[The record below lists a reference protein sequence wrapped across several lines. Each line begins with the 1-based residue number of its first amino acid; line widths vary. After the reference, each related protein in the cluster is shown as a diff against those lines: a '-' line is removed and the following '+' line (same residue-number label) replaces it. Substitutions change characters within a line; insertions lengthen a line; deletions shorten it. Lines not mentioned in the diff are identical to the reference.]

1 MGDSKLSCGHKFKN
15 GDIKITVQEVHVGG
29 DGVILLTGPSGCGK
43 GEIAKALCKFLS
55 IPEEKHLSMG
65 DILRKTIDKARE
77 SDEFRHILAE
87 KYCISDFV
95 SILDKENNNMELVK
109 KAESHSEEVEA
120 HFGTA
125 KSFISQLDW
134 LEFCV
139 ANGLL
144 IPDVW
149 TEKVI
154 EALVENSPELRKG
167 IFILDGYPRTVA
179 AAKFLLHTFDS
190 LNIPVIKVLHLFIT
204 KEQMKIRASKRNRLD
219 DNDDSL
225 ERRYQFYVEKVQP
238 CIDYL
243 KRQLGNAAVDLV
255 DANQPVYFEDGSLNI
270 EASIHEV
277 VISAME
283 ALGLPRY
290 LLDLK

>member
-1 MGDSKLSCGHKFKN
+1 MGENNINSN
-15 GDIKITVQEVHVGG
+15 GKIKISVEEVHVAGK
-29 DGVILLTGPSGCGK
+29 GVILLTGPSGCGK

-65 DILRKTIDKARE
+65 DILRKTIEKARTN
-77 SDEFRHILAE
+77 DEFRDVLAK
-87 KYCISDFV
+87 KYEISDFISV
-95 SILDKENNNMELVK
+95 RDTDKNETSTIE
-109 KAESHSEEVEA
+109 HVEA
-120 HFGTA
+120 HREELIEHYGKGKAVIT
-125 KSFISQLDW
+125 QLDW

-144 IPDVW
+144 IPDIW

-154 EALVENSPELRKG
+154 EALMENSPELREG

-179 AAKFLLHTFDS
+179 AARFLLETFGALD
-190 LNIPVIKVLHLFIT
+190 IPVIKVLHLFIT

-225 ERRYQFYVEKVQP
+225 ERRYTFYVEHVQS
-238 CIDYL
+238 CIDYI
-243 KRQLGNAAVDLV
+243 KSVLGNSVVELI
-255 DANQPVYFEDGSLNI
+255 DANQPVYNADGNFNL

-277 VISAME
+277 VVDVME

-290 LLDLK
+290 LQDLR